1 MNKNITVSMTD
12 LKIFLELLE
21 GYGRFR
27 AIPSIENA
35 GTNLY
40 YFFFG
45 DDDFPKQDFLDWAK
59 GQVSYTNPLEF
70 KK

>member
-1 MNKNITVSMTD
+1 MNEKITINMAD

-27 AIPSIENA
+27 GYPAIENS

-40 YFFFG
+40 FFFFG

-59 GQVSYTNPLEF
+59 GQIEYGQPP
-70 KK
+70 KD